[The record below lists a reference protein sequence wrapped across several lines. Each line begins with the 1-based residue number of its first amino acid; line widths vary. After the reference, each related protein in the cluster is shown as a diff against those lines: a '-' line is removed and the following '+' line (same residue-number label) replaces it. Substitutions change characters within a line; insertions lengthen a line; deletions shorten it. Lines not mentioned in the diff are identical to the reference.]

1 MPPSA
6 ISRSIRTPPQSAP
19 ISGSAAREGTQFGAN
34 PKSSDTR
41 ESGRPERG
49 AVDEPQAVVA
59 AASVLAFSIKG
70 GRAELM
76 ASIA

>member
-1 MPPSA
+1 
-6 ISRSIRTPPQSAP
+6 
-19 ISGSAAREGTQFGAN
+19 
-34 PKSSDTR
+34 
-41 ESGRPERG
+41 
-49 AVDEPQAVVA
+49 VDEPQAVVA